1 LLAENTLTEEELIMM
16 SWEVILGGT
25 DTTLMTTE
33 WAMFELA
40 KNPEIQDRL
49 YQEIKE
55 VCGDGKLTEDHL
67 PRLPYLKAVFYETLR
82 RHSPGPIL
90 PPRFIHEDTTLG
102 GYQVP
107 GGTDVI
113 LHT

>member
-1 LLAENTLTEEELIMM
+1 M
-16 SWEVILGGT
+16 
-25 DTTLMTTE
+25 
-33 WAMFELA
+33 
-40 KNPEIQDRL
+40 QDRL